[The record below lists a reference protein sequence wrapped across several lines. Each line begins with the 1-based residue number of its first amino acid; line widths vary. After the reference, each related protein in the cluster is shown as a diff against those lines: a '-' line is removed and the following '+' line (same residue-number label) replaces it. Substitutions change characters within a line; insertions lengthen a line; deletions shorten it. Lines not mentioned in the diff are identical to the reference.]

1 MKLEAGQKVRL
12 ISVEEI
18 IKQGAQSGYR
28 LHPPLKVG
36 DVGTLTTS
44 EQPDGLARCQF
55 PQGYIYVNPT
65 MVEPT
70 EGIFLTGITAPETGW
85 SVAYHCRHCRK
96 TVFML
101 SAYAVKPEYGDYWLM
116 EMCADN
122 CSASLAEILGLAWL
136 GWVL

>member
-1 MKLEAGQKVRL
+1 
-12 ISVEEI
+12 
-18 IKQGAQSGYR
+18 
-28 LHPPLKVG
+28 
-36 DVGTLTTS
+36 
-44 EQPDGLARCQF
+44 
-55 PQGYIYVNPT
+55 

-101 SAYAVKPEYGDYWLM
+101 NVYAAKPKDGDYWLM

-122 CSASLAEILGLAWL
+122 CSASLAEILGLEGVFIDDAQWARM
-136 GWVL
+136 VEQHRA